1 MDTLSYPKEG
11 EAAPLFEHNIGISSL
26 RGVRVLEEYIT
37 LILFCAERTGTGKPE
52 GGEQKK
58 VATWNL
64 IATATFGLESLL
76 AWEIKEL
83 GYREVEVANGKVSF
97 AADENA
103 ICRSNLWLRTADRV
117 RVKVGEFPATTFEEL
132 FEKTRDLPWA
142 EIIPRE
148 AEFPVEGKSVKS
160 TLFSVSDCQAI
171 VKKAIAE
178 SMKKKY
184 KQEWFPETGSL
195 YRIEVALLKD
205 TATLTIDTSGVG
217 LHKRGYREATGPSPL
232 RENLAAALIRLA
244 RWDFSVPLIDP
255 FCGSGTIPIEAA
267 LAGRNLAPGL
277 NRSFAAEKWPQVSPA
292 LWRQARNE
300 ALEMIDRERPLH
312 IRGTDL
318 DARVLKA
325 ARESAARAGVNE
337 DIHFQQGSVKEV
349 SSSKKGGLIVCNPPY
364 AERQGT
370 RYEIDGLYREMGK
383 VFKSLDTWS
392 FYVLTSHTGFEQ
404 LFGQQASKKRKLYNG
419 NIRVYCYQYYGSV
432 RPPG

>member
-1 MDTLSYPKEG
+1 M
-11 EAAPLFEHNIGISSL
+11 
-26 RGVRVLEEYIT
+26 
-37 LILFCAERTGTGKPE
+37 
-52 GGEQKK
+52 
-58 VATWNL
+58 ATWDL
-64 IATATFGLESLL
+64 IATATFGLEALL
-76 AWEIKEL
+76 AREVKEL
-83 GYREVEVANGKVSF
+83 GYGEVEVENGKVRF
-97 AADENA
+97 AGDENA

-117 RVKVGEFPATTFEEL
+117 RVQVGEFPATSFEEL

-142 EIIPRE
+142 EIVPRE
-148 AEFPVEGKSVKS
+148 AKFPVEGKSVKS

-171 VKKAIAE
+171 VKKAIVE

-217 LHKRGYREATGPSPL
+217 LHKRGYREAAGSTPL

-244 RWDFSVPLIDP
+244 RWNFAVPLIDP

-277 NRSFAAEKWPQVSPA
+277 NRSFAAEEWPQVSPA
-292 LWRQARNE
+292 RWQQARNE
-300 ALEMIDRERPLH
+300 ARELIDRERPLY

-318 DARVLKA
+318 DGRVLKA
-325 ARESAARAGVNE
+325 ARQNAARAGVNE
-337 DIHFQQGSVKEV
+337 DIHFQQGSFKEV

-364 AERQGT
+364 AERQGE
-370 RYEIDGLYREMGK
+370 RSEIDGLYREMGE
-383 VFKSLDTWS
+383 VFKGLETWS

-404 LFGQQASKKRKLYNG
+404 LFGLKANKKRKLYNG
-419 NIRVYCYQYYGSV
+419 NIRVYCYQYYGSSS
-432 RPPG
+432 RPDNPEAN